1 MKIYW
6 IQRKAFARFVTILT
20 VSVDIL
26 GVLSFQL
33 LSILGK
39 RDCKVKKFFIEE
51 LKIFQLHFDTVYAT
65 IYF

>member
-1 MKIYW
+1 M
-6 IQRKAFARFVTILT
+6 
-20 VSVDIL
+20 L

-39 RDCKVKKFFIEE
+39 GDCKVKIFFIEE
-51 LKIFQLHFDTVYAT
+51 LKIFQLHFDTVYAP